1 MSCYAEF
8 TVNRGGGKAAVSEVA
23 VVLRNQLAL
32 KAIGHGR
39 SVRYSAGLRLGK
51 ASFKAAH
58 LRAVLGCERT

>member
-1 MSCYAEF
+1 M
-8 TVNRGGGKAAVSEVA
+8 SEVA

-58 LRAVLGCERT
+58 LSCFRL

>member
-1 MSCYAEF
+1 M
-8 TVNRGGGKAAVSEVA
+8 SEVA